1 MHILHVFE
9 SFDAMKQEI
18 SDSQKSLLNS
28 TTSTYFTLSDLT
40 HRYWSKALK
49 IIFEIIIIMIMIM
62 IIYLNYYKKLFW
74 KAWKITCCH
83 NTNFQVL

>member
-1 MHILHVFE
+1 
-9 SFDAMKQEI
+9 
-18 SDSQKSLLNS
+18 
-28 TTSTYFTLSDLT
+28 LSDLK